1 MVFFYIKMEDTT
13 RQYGQ
18 QEFNLPHDVV
28 SLPSKGLFYKN
39 KKKSLKIGY
48 LTAQDENI
56 LINAANTKGI
66 VNELVRNKLYEPD
79 IRVED
84 LLEGDLEAVLIFLR
98 NTSFGPDYTFRLRDP
113 KTNKEFEKM
122 IRLDELNIIEPE
134 LKPDENGIF
143 TLKLPKSGNTVKCK
157 LLTIGDIE
165 GIERILEQYPPNTTP
180 PRITTRLEKQ
190 IVSIDDN
197 SDREYISKFILNLPI
212 MDSKHIRN
220 TLSKC
225 EPKIDLERVVNA
237 PSGERVNV
245 RITFGVEFFRPFF

>member
-1 MVFFYIKMEDTT
+1 MEDTT

-98 NTSFGPDYTFRLRDP
+98 NTSFGPDYTFKLRDP
-113 KTNKEFEKM
+113 KTNKEFEKT

-134 LKPDENGIF
+134 LKPDDNGIF

-165 GIERILEQYPPNTTP
+165 GIERIIEQYPPNTTP
-180 PRITTRLEKQ
+180 PRVTTRLEKQ

>member
-1 MVFFYIKMEDTT
+1 MEDTT

-98 NTSFGPDYTFRLRDP
+98 NTSFGPDYTFKLRDP
-113 KTNKEFEKM
+113 KTNKEFEKT

-134 LKPDENGIF
+134 LKPDDNGIF

-180 PRITTRLEKQ
+180 PRVTTRLEKQ

-245 RITFGVEFFRPFF
+245 RITFGVEFFRPFY

>member
-1 MVFFYIKMEDTT
+1 MEDTT

-98 NTSFGPDYTFRLRDP
+98 NTSFGPDYTFKLRDP
-113 KTNKEFEKM
+113 KTNKEFEKT

-134 LKPDENGIF
+134 LTPDDNGIF

-165 GIERILEQYPPNTTP
+165 GIERIIEQYPPNTTP
-180 PRITTRLEKQ
+180 PRVTTRLEKQ

>member
-1 MVFFYIKMEDTT
+1 MEDTT

-98 NTSFGPDYTFRLRDP
+98 NTSFGPDYTFKLRDP
-113 KTNKEFEKM
+113 KTNKEFEKT

-134 LKPDENGIF
+134 LTPDDNGIF

-180 PRITTRLEKQ
+180 PRVTTRLEKQ

>member
-1 MVFFYIKMEDTT
+1 
-13 RQYGQ
+13 
-18 QEFNLPHDVV
+18 VV

-98 NTSFGPDYTFRLRDP
+98 NTSFGPDYTFKLRDP
-113 KTNKEFEKM
+113 KTNKEFEKT

-134 LKPDENGIF
+134 LKPDDNGIF

-180 PRITTRLEKQ
+180 PRVTTRLEKQ

>member
-1 MVFFYIKMEDTT
+1 MEDTT

-98 NTSFGPDYTFRLRDP
+98 NTSFGPDYTFKLRDP
-113 KTNKEFEKM
+113 KTNKEFEKT

-134 LKPDENGIF
+134 LKPDDNGIF

-180 PRITTRLEKQ
+180 PRVTTRLEKQ
-190 IVSIDDN
+190 IVSIDEN

>member
-1 MVFFYIKMEDTT
+1 MGGNPDELII
-13 RQYGQ
+13 
-18 QEFNLPHDVV
+18 NL
-28 SLPSKGLFYKN
+28 L
-39 KKKSLKIGY
+39 
-48 LTAQDENI
+48 
-56 LINAANTKGI
+56 
-66 VNELVRNKLYEPD
+66 RNKVYEPD
-79 IRVED
+79 LRPEEM
-84 LLEGDLEAVLIFLR
+84 LNGDIEAILIWLR
-98 NTSFGPDYTFRLRDP
+98 NTSFGPDYTFKLRDP
-113 KTNKEFEKM
+113 KTNKEFEKT

-134 LKPDENGIF
+134 LKPDDNGIF

-180 PRITTRLEKQ
+180 PRVTTRLEKQ

>member
-1 MVFFYIKMEDTT
+1 MEDTT

-98 NTSFGPDYTFRLRDP
+98 NTSFGPDYTFKLRDP
-113 KTNKEFEKM
+113 KTNKEFEKT

-134 LKPDENGIF
+134 LKPDDNGIF

-180 PRITTRLEKQ
+180 PRVTTRLEKQ

>member
-1 MVFFYIKMEDTT
+1 MDNAS
-13 RQYGQ
+13 QYGQ
-18 QEFNLPHDVV
+18 MEFNLPHDVV

-98 NTSFGPDYTFRLRDP
+98 NTSFGPDYTFKLRDP
-113 KTNKEFEKM
+113 KTNKEFEKT

-134 LKPDENGIF
+134 LKPDDNGIF

-180 PRITTRLEKQ
+180 PRVTTRLEKQ